1 MTPRDAR
8 NPMESP
14 EYAAATQG
22 QALAALPDHSAW
34 VEANAGSGK
43 TKVLID
49 RVARLLLRGAEP
61 DTILCVTYTKAAA
74 SEMQARLFDRLGGW
88 CVMDAGQLTKQLSD
102 LEGRDISAYGPDDI
116 GRARELFAKA
126 LETPGGLRIETIH
139 AFCGRVLRRFPLE
152 AHLPPGF
159 SELDDAVVADLW
171 DLSFRAMGR
180 RVVRGDAALMDA
192 ARIAAEAGGGK
203 GLDIIRALLPRRAAI
218 QAYIAR
224 AGGIDDAID
233 KLRLRLDAPDASP
246 AEILEHAMGAGM
258 PRKPLQQLLA
268 QLPTLKPMD
277 AKLAATI
284 AYALSDAPAADRF
297 AAYATIAFTDK
308 GDLRKRDPYTQEALK
323 AAPAAALFF
332 QTKDAPEGS
341 EIGRI
346 QAIGAAFNA
355 ARLFERSAAILRLAD
370 VMFADFAD
378 RKRARAGLDFDD
390 LIETTANLLTRAH
403 AAEWV
408 LWKLDGGI
416 SHILLDEAQ
425 DTSPAQWRILR
436 ALTEDIFA
444 GAGAVR
450 DHLRTLFVV
459 GDQKQSIYSFQGAD
473 PEHFLTEKEQ
483 FIARARNAGL
493 GFKLPDLAMS
503 FRSAPE
509 VLAYVDA
516 VFDTDVFTPHSPF
529 TLNPPD
535 TTNPMR
541 HTSFRLSHAG
551 SVDLWPLEP
560 GADAEPAHPWDAPQA
575 MESEGSAKAR
585 LAARIARFVRHEIET
600 GAAVSDNGK
609 QRPAQPGDFLIL
621 VRGRTGG
628 LFDGILQ
635 ALKRENIAVAGADR
649 IKLLDSLAVQDL
661 LNLARFAL
669 CPEDDL
675 TLAEILKGPF
685 GAFTSGSDVNWL
697 DDTQLFA
704 IANQRQGRLWP
715 ALQASTEPH
724 VAPIRTFLTDVL
736 ARRHTPPYEFLT
748 HALERG
754 PESGSGLPRPGWE
767 LILARFGSPAR
778 EPVTALIDRAAAFDA
793 DQPPSL
799 QLFLNAIERRGGE
812 VKREL
817 SGPQGEVRVM
827 TTHGAKGL
835 EAPIVILP
843 DTCAAHRSDRD
854 GLFVTED
861 GAPLWAGR
869 KGNDTQLSGELR
881 AIAEARDLR
890 EHRRLLYVALTRA
903 QDRLIICGAFAGHAK
918 GAGHADTSWYTVC
931 QGAMA
936 RLAGSGRVAEI
947 EQDGRT
953 IQRCGA
959 SPDRLAPQALQARIA
974 PALPAWLAQAAPPET
989 ASRILSPSRLTA
1001 AAEPPVISPFGEGRR
1016 ERLRRGSLI
1025 HLLFEILPG
1034 LPPASR
1040 RQAAGTFL
1048 GRQPDLTPK
1057 QRQEMLEAAMRVLED
1072 PRFATVFGPGGRP
1085 EAPVIGKIGIGRLGA
1100 DTINGRIDR
1109 LVITDT
1115 EILIV
1120 DYKTDRPAPATIAGV
1135 GEAYVA
1141 QMAAY
1146 RAVLSQRWPN
1156 RPIRCLLVWTD
1167 GPLLMEIPPAD
1178 LDSALSRVCT

>member
-1 MTPRDAR
+1 MTPLDAR
-8 NPMESP
+8 NEENWP
-14 EYAAATQG
+14 EYAAAAHG

-74 SEMQARLFDRLGGW
+74 SEMQARLFERLGGW
-88 CVMDAGQLTKQLSD
+88 CVMDADQLTQRLSE

-152 AHLPPGF
+152 ARLPPGF
-159 SELDDAVVADLW
+159 SELDDALAADLW
-171 DLSFRAMGR
+171 DMSFRAMGR

-203 GLDIIRALLPRRAAI
+203 GLDIIRALLPRRATI
-218 QAYIAR
+218 QGFIAR
-224 AGGIDDAID
+224 AGGIDAAID
-233 KLRLRLDAPDASP
+233 QLRARIDAPDASP
-246 AEILEHAMGAGM
+246 AEILENAMGASM

-268 QLPTLKPMD
+268 QLPTIKPTD
-277 AKLAATI
+277 ASLAETI

-297 AAYATIAFTDK
+297 SAYASIAFTEK
-308 GDLRKRDPYTQEALK
+308 GELRKKDPYTKEAAK

-332 QTKDAPEGS
+332 QIKDAPEGS
-341 EIGRI
+341 EIGRM
-346 QAIGAAFNA
+346 QAIGEAFNA
-355 ARLFERSAAILRLAD
+355 ARLFERSSAILRLAD
-370 VMFADFAD
+370 TMFADFAD

-483 FIARARNAGL
+483 FIARATSAEL

-509 VLAYVDA
+509 VLAYVDG
-516 VFDTDVFTPHSPF
+516 VFDTNVFKPDSPF

-535 TTNPMR
+535 AADLMR
-541 HTSFRLSHAG
+541 HTSFRRSHAG

-560 GADAEPAHPWDAPQA
+560 KADAEPAHPWDAPQA
-575 MESEGSAKAR
+575 MENEGSAKAR

-600 GAAVSDNGK
+600 GAAVWDNGR

-635 ALKRENIAVAGADR
+635 ALKRENIPVAGADR
-649 IKLLDSLAVQDL
+649 IKLLDSLAAQDL

-685 GAFTSGSDVNWL
+685 GAFMSGGELRWL
-697 DDTQLFA
+697 DDDHLFA
-704 IANQRQGRLWP
+704 LASPRKGYLWT
-715 ALQASTEPH
+715 ALEAAGEAH
-724 VAPIRTFLTDVL
+724 FAPVRTFLGDVL

-767 LILARFGSPAR
+767 LILSRFGGPAR

-843 DTCAAHRSDRD
+843 DTCSAHRGDRD

-861 GAPLWAGR
+861 GAPLWAGK
-869 KGNDTQLSGELR
+869 KGNDTQLSSELR
-881 AIAEARDLR
+881 AIEEASDLR

-903 QDRLIICGAFAGHAK
+903 QDRLIICGAGMGNRTDGHEK
-918 GAGHADTSWYTVC
+918 TSWYRIC
-931 QGAMA
+931 EGAMA
-936 RLAGSGRVAEI
+936 RLAGAGRVAEI
-947 EQDGRT
+947 EQDGQT
-953 IQRCGA
+953 IRRFGA
-959 SPDRLAPQALQARIA
+959 SPDRLAPQALQAPAA
-974 PALPAWLAQAAPPET
+974 PALPAWLAQNAPPET

-1001 AAEPPVISPFGEGRR
+1001 AAEPPVISPFGEGRK

-1034 LPPASR
+1034 LAAASR
-1040 RQAAGTFL
+1040 RPAAESFL
-1048 GRQPDLTPK
+1048 KRQPDLTPK
-1057 QRQEMLEAAMRVLED
+1057 QRQEMLDAAMRVLED

-1085 EAPVIGKIGIGRLGA
+1085 EAPIIGKIGIGRLGA

-1178 LDSALSRVCT
+1178 LDRALSRLQT

>member
-1 MTPRDAR
+1 MTAR
-8 NPMESP
+8 LDHWP
-14 EYAAATQG
+14 EYAAAARG

-49 RVARLLLRGAEP
+49 RVARLLLRRAEP

-88 CVMDAGQLTKQLSD
+88 CVMNADFLKQKLSE
-102 LEGRDISAYGPDDI
+102 LEGRDLAAYGQDDI

-152 AHLPPGF
+152 ARLPPGF
-159 SELDDAVVADLW
+159 TELDDAIAADLW

-224 AGGIDDAID
+224 AGGIDRAID
-233 KLRLRLDAPDASP
+233 RLGARLDAPAATP
-246 AEILEHAMGAGM
+246 AEIVEHAMGKEL
-258 PRKPLQQLLA
+258 PRKALQQLVA
-268 QLPTLKPMD
+268 QLPTAKPTD
-277 AKLAATI
+277 EKLAETI
-284 AYALSDAPAADRF
+284 AFAVSDAPAADRF
-297 AAYATIAFTDK
+297 AAYASIAFTEK
-308 GDLRKRDPYTQEALK
+308 SELRKKDPFTKEALK
-323 AAPAAALFF
+323 SAPAAALFF
-332 QTKDAPEGS
+332 QIKDVPEGH
-341 EIGRI
+341 EIRRI
-346 QAIGAAFNA
+346 QEIAQALNA
-355 ARLFERSAAILRLAD
+355 ARLFERSSAILRLAD

-473 PEHFLTEKEQ
+473 PEHFLTEKQQ
-483 FIARARNAGL
+483 FILRAESAEL

-509 VLAYVDA
+509 VLAYVDE
-516 VFDTDVFTPHSPF
+516 VFDTNVFTPDSPF
-529 TLNPPD
+529 TLTPP
-535 TTNPMR
+535 NAANLMR
-541 HTSFRLSHAG
+541 HTAFRKTHPG
-551 SVDLWPLEP
+551 SVELWPLEP
-560 GADAEPAHPWDAPQA
+560 KADAEPAHPWDAPQA
-575 MESEGSAKAR
+575 MENEGSAKAR
-585 LAARIARFVRHEIET
+585 LAARIARFVRREIET
-600 GAAVSDNGK
+600 SSAVWENGK
-609 QRPAQPGDFLIL
+609 KRAAQPGDFLIL

-635 ALKRENIAVAGADR
+635 ALKRENIPVAGADR
-649 IKLLDSLAVQDL
+649 IKLLYSLTVQDL

-685 GAFTSGSDVNWL
+685 GAFIAGNELRWL
-697 DDTQLFA
+697 DDDHLFA
-704 IANQRQGRLWP
+704 LANPRKGHLWP
-715 ALQASTEPH
+715 ALQAATEPH
-724 VAPIRTFLTDVL
+724 FAPVRAFLADVL

-767 LILARFGSPAR
+767 LILARFGGPAR

-843 DTCAAHRSDRD
+843 DTCSAHRGDRD
-854 GLFVTED
+854 GLFITED
-861 GAPLWAGR
+861 GAPLWPG
-869 KGNDTQLSGELR
+869 KKNNDTPLSGELR
-881 AIAEARDLR
+881 AIEEARDLR

-903 QDRLIICGAFAGHAK
+903 QDRLIICGAFSGHAK
-918 GAGHADTSWYTVC
+918 GAGRADTSWYTVC

-936 RLAGSGRVAEI
+936 RLAQSGGVEDI
-947 EQDGRT
+947 EQDGHT
-953 IQRCGA
+953 IQRFGA
-959 SPDRLAPQALQARIA
+959 APDVLAPQARHALAA
-974 PALPAWLAQAAPPET
+974 AALPAWLSRAAPAET
-989 ASRILSPSRLTA
+989 TSRILSPSRLTA
-1001 AAEPPVISPFGEGRR
+1001 AAEPPVISPFGEGRK
-1016 ERLRRGSLI
+1016 ERLRRGGLI
-1025 HLLFEILPG
+1025 HLLFEILPD
-1034 LPPASR
+1034 LPPATR
-1040 RQAAGTFL
+1040 HAAAESFL
-1048 GRQPDLTPK
+1048 NRQPDLTAA
-1057 QRQEMLEAAMRVLED
+1057 QRKEMLSATMAVLD
-1072 PRFATVFGPGGRP
+1072 DKRFAAVFGPGGRP
-1085 EAPVIGKIGIGRLGA
+1085 EAPVIGRLGA

-1115 EILIV
+1115 DILIV
-1120 DYKTDRPAPATIAGV
+1120 DYKTDRPAPATVEGV
-1135 GEAYVA
+1135 GEAYVI

-1178 LDSALSRVCT
+1178 LDRALSRVRT

>member
-1 MTPRDAR
+1 MTAR
-8 NPMESP
+8 LDHWP
-14 EYAAATQG
+14 EYAAAARG

-88 CVMDAGQLTKQLSD
+88 CVMNADFLKQKLSE
-102 LEGRDISAYGPDDI
+102 LEGRDLAAYGQDDI

-139 AFCGRVLRRFPLE
+139 AFCGRVLHRFPLE
-152 AHLPPGF
+152 ARLPPGF
-159 SELDDAVVADLW
+159 TELDDAIAADLW

-224 AGGIDDAID
+224 AGGIDRAID
-233 KLRLRLDAPDASP
+233 RLRAKLNAPAATP
-246 AEILEHAMGAGM
+246 AEILEHAMGADL
-258 PRKPLQQLLA
+258 PRNPLQQLVT
-268 QLPTLKPMD
+268 QLPTAKPTD
-277 AKLAATI
+277 ASLAETI
-284 AYALSDAPAADRF
+284 AFALSDAPAAERF
-297 AAYATIAFTDK
+297 AAYASIAFTDK
-308 GDLRKRDPYTQEALK
+308 GELRKKEPYTKEALK

-332 QTKDAPEGS
+332 RIKDIPEGH
-341 EIGRI
+341 EITRI
-346 QAIGAAFNA
+346 QAIAHALNA
-355 ARLFERSAAILRLAD
+355 ARLLERSSAILRLAD

-473 PEHFLTEKEQ
+473 PEHFLTEKQQ
-483 FIARARNAGL
+483 FILRAESAEL

-509 VLAYVDA
+509 VLAYVDE
-516 VFDTDVFTPHSPF
+516 VFDTSVFTPDSPF

-535 TTNPMR
+535 AASLMR
-541 HTSFRLSHAG
+541 HTAFRKTHPG
-551 SVDLWPLEP
+551 SVELWPLEP
-560 GADAEPAHPWDAPQA
+560 KADAEPAHPWDAPQA
-575 MESEGSAKAR
+575 MEIEGSAKAR
-585 LAARIARFVRHEIET
+585 LAARIARFVRREIET
-600 GAAVSDNGK
+600 GSAVWENGK
-609 QRPAQPGDFLIL
+609 KRAAQPGDFLIL

-685 GAFTSGSDVNWL
+685 GAFMGGSEVKWL
-697 DDTQLFA
+697 DDDHLFA
-704 IANQRQGRLWP
+704 IANSRKSHLWP
-715 ALQASTEPH
+715 ALQAATEPH
-724 VAPIRTFLTDVL
+724 FAPVRAFLADVL

-754 PESGSGLPRPGWE
+754 HGLPRPGWE
-767 LILARFGSPAR
+767 LILSRFGGPAR

-843 DTCAAHRSDRD
+843 DTCSAHRGDRD
-854 GLFVTED
+854 GLFITED
-861 GAPLWAGR
+861 GAPLWPG
-869 KGNDTQLSGELR
+869 KKNNDTELSGELR
-881 AIAEARDLR
+881 AIEEARDLR

-903 QDRLIICGAFAGHAK
+903 QDRLIICGAFSGHAK
-918 GAGHADTSWYTVC
+918 GAGRADTSWYTVC

-936 RLAGSGRVAEI
+936 RLAQSGRVEDI
-947 EQDGRT
+947 EQDGHT
-953 IQRCGA
+953 IQRFGA
-959 SPDRLAPQALQARIA
+959 APDVLAPQAMHALAA
-974 PALPAWLAQAAPPET
+974 AALPAWLSRAAPAET
-989 ASRILSPSRLTA
+989 ASRILAPSRLTA
-1001 AAEPPVISPFGEGRR
+1001 AAEPPVISPFGEGRK

-1025 HLLFEILPG
+1025 HLLFEILPD
-1034 LPPASR
+1034 LPSATR
-1040 RQAAGTFL
+1040 HAAAESFL
-1048 GRQPDLTPK
+1048 NRQPDLNAD
-1057 QRQEMLEAAMRVLED
+1057 QRREMLKATMGVLED
-1072 PRFATVFGPGGRP
+1072 NRFAAVFGPGGRP
-1085 EAPVIGKIGIGRLGA
+1085 EAPVIGRLGA

-1115 EILIV
+1115 DILIV
-1120 DYKTDRPAPATIAGV
+1120 DYKTDRPAPATVEGV
-1135 GEAYVA
+1135 GEAYVT

-1178 LDSALSRVCT
+1178 LDRALANVQT